1 MAAVQAYRNLLRA
14 ARIAFEGDMVVLSA
28 AKDSIRAGF
37 RDKASLPAS
46 DPSIQPALAHAEE
59 IASFL
64 KANVVQ
70 GKKIADDTF
79 KLRIHQHT
87 ERGDNES
94 IKFAGKNVS
103 IGSGVKCCSE
113 R

>member
-1 MAAVQAYRNLLRA
+1 MAAIQAYRNLLRA
-14 ARIAFEGDMVVLSA
+14 ARIAFEGDAPVLTA
-28 AKDSIRAGF
+28 ARDSIRAGF

-59 IASFL
+59 VATFL

-70 GKKIADDTF
+70 GRPTGHDTF
-79 KLRIHQHT
+79 KLRIHKHT

-94 IKFAGKNVS
+94 IKFANQNVR
-103 IGSGVKCCSE
+103 IGGGVKCCSE